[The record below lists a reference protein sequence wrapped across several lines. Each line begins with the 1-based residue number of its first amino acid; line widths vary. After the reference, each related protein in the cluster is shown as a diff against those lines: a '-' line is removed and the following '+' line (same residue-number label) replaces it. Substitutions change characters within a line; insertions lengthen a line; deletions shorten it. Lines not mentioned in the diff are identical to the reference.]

1 MKISGDRVTNWEQL
15 QDYELG
21 TGLEHRPEPVRLA
34 TLRSVMGKDCL
45 EIFLNLELTPEER
58 ASVTSSLK
66 ALEAYFKPKTNVVY
80 ERFMF
85 NSATQSSEEGIDE
98 FVNRL
103 RKMASSCKYGA
114 LTDEMIRDR
123 IVIGVRD
130 KASKLRLLKEDELDL
145 NKALSICRSNEAAS
159 KQLKFMKQEEI
170 QTDEQVNAVD
180 SQAKRLDKWH
190 KQKKDTKYGK
200 NGKATK
206 GTKKNCSRC
215 GATKQ
220 HRKEE
225 CKAYGQTCHLC
236 SKPNHFA
243 SVCRFKNKPA
253 GGKTVSRGH
262 KSVKQVTEETDTSND
277 SDDDLTDDE
286 DPLFK
291 IEEVSSVKTAG
302 KQLNAKIIFSDTE
315 ELYNTE
321 LECQL
326 DTGATCNVMSLH
338 DLAIISQTG
347 DPPLRSSKVKLKLFD
362 GSLMKP
368 SGVVTLK
375 IHRDNKTQELDFH
388 IVETE
393 NKPLLSAETCVK
405 ASEQDPVMQTLKTTI
420 LIGWPERR
428 EEVPVQIREFWNN
441 REELTL
447 HNGIIF
453 KNQRVIIPKA
463 LRPELTARAHSSHQ
477 GIDPP

>member
-1 MKISGDRVTNWEQL
+1 MKISGDRVTNWEFFRQQW

-45 EIFLNLELTPEER
+45 EIFLNLELTPEEK

-130 KASKLRLLKEDELDL
+130 KASKLRLLKQDELDL

-170 QTDEQVNAVD
+170 QTDEQVNTVD
-180 SQAKRLDKWH
+180 SQAKRLDKRH
-190 KQKKDTKYGK
+190 KQKKDAKYGK

-338 DLAIISQTG
+338 DLAVISQTG

-368 SGVVTLK
+368 SGVATLK
-375 IHRDNKTQELDFH
+375 IHRDNKTQELDFQ
-388 IVETE
+388 IVDTV
-393 NKPLLSAETCVK
+393 NKPLLSAETMANTGSSRIVK
-405 ASEQDPVMQTLKTTI
+405 QL
-420 LIGWPERR
+420 L
-428 EEVPVQIREFWNN
+428 
-441 REELTL
+441 
-447 HNGIIF
+447 
-453 KNQRVIIPKA
+453 
-463 LRPELTARAHSSHQ
+463 
-477 GIDPP
+477 